1 MGEREEGGDRG
12 NEHFVGYTCHSH
24 SEKWKRGVCSIP
36 FYLIPL
42 GRLSESGAVVLLPAL
57 PQLWGYRYIHY
68 HTQLLMRLL
77 GIFTRIPIL
86 VQQALLPLSHL
97 LCPRWDI
104 CWVLFSFMSS
114 CSCFLSALNSLLKKT
129 RNIELQDLNLNFR
142 KASLW
147 LSPSFNPPDNVF
159 LQYMAQDNFS
169 SPIWPRE
176 IKMGMHPVSCLT
188 LCAKHSLVHTQIILH
203 LHAMVSMHRL
213 SASLPSSFHFLLCI
227 PS

>member
-1 MGEREEGGDRG
+1 MSFTLREVEEG
-12 NEHFVGYTCHSH
+12 CL
-24 SEKWKRGVCSIP
+24 

-68 HTQLLMRLL
+68 HTQLLLRLL
-77 GIFTRIPIL
+77 GISTQIRILI
-86 VQQALLPLSHL
+86 QQALLPLSHL

-176 IKMGMHPVSCLT
+176 IKTGMHPVSCLT
-188 LCAKHSLVHTQIILH
+188 VCAKQSLVHTHNHFASPCYGTYASPLG
-203 LHAMVSMHRL
+203 LPPFFL
-213 SASLPSSFHFLLCI
+213 PFSAVYSFLNQEKF
-227 PS
+227 PQG